1 MEQVITQENKSLGS
15 IVFPDVSKL
24 LPHQQEIIFGDPSR
38 FKVCVWHRRARK
50 TTTAIYEL
58 VKQAFMR
65 QGVYWHVFPT
75 YSEAKDAVW
84 RDPHMIFSMIP
95 QSMIAK
101 RNDSELVIT
110 FTNGSVL
117 QLMGADNPDT
127 LRGAGPVGVVLDEF
141 ATMKYEAWQ
150 IIEPILRAN
159 DGWAWFIGT
168 PKGKNHL
175 HQFYQRGLE
184 GHKEWKSFF
193 LTADKSGLFTPDQL
207 KSSQESMTQKM
218 FSQEMMCDFLETE
231 GTVFRRVREAMKSR
245 PETPKEGHLYVIGC
259 DLAKVTD
266 FTVLTVYD
274 RIHNNQVYQE
284 KFQTLEWPFQKQKIF
299 ALCKHY
305 NNALVELDATGL
317 GDPIADDLIRI
328 GIPVDPFKITEQTKK
343 EIIEKLSIWIEQR
356 KCTLLPLNETL
367 EEFDNFSYEIGPTG
381 RIRYQAR
388 EGFHDDIVLS
398 HALAIHGLKEVV
410 PNQVLPDQTRLHQ
423 YFLNVKNQYQRER
436 TSEESQF
443 DE

>member
-1 MEQVITQENKSLGS
+1 
-15 IVFPDVSKL
+15 
-24 LPHQQEIIFGDPSR
+24 
-38 FKVCVWHRRARK
+38 
-50 TTTAIYEL
+50 
-58 VKQAFMR
+58 MR
-65 QGVYWHVFPT
+65 QGVYWHIFPT

-84 RDPHMIFSMIP
+84 RDPHMMFSMIP
-95 QSMIAK
+95 QNMIAK

-110 FTNGSVL
+110 FINGSVL

-127 LRGAGPVGVVLDEF
+127 LRGSGPCGVVLDEF
-141 ATMKYEAWQ
+141 ATMKFEAWQ

-193 LTADKSGLFTPDQL
+193 MTADKSGLFTKEQL
-207 KSSQESMTQKM
+207 IETKKSMTQKM

-231 GTVFRRVREAMKSR
+231 GTVFRGVREAMKSHV
-245 PETPKEGHLYVIGC
+245 ETPVSAHLYVMGC

-299 ALCKHY
+299 ALSKHY
-305 NNALVELDATGL
+305 NNALVVLDATGL

-328 GIPVDPFKITEQTKK
+328 GVPVVPFKITEQTKK
-343 EIIEKLSIWIEQR
+343 DLIEKLSIWIEQQ

-381 RIRYQAR
+381 KIRYQAR
-388 EGFHDDIVLS
+388 EGFHDDICIS
-398 HALAIHGLKEVV
+398 HALAVSGLTPIVKELIMPEDTRIHKHFARIKDEYFRG
-410 PNQVLPDQTRLHQ
+410 NINDQFPDD
-423 YFLNVKNQYQRER
+423 
-436 TSEESQF
+436 S
-443 DE
+443 

>member
-1 MEQVITQENKSLGS
+1 
-15 IVFPDVSKL
+15 
-24 LPHQQEIIFGDPSR
+24 
-38 FKVCVWHRRARK
+38 
-50 TTTAIYEL
+50 
-58 VKQAFMR
+58 MR
-65 QGVYWHVFPT
+65 VGVYWHIFPT

-84 RDPHMIFSMIP
+84 RDPHMMFSMIP
-95 QSMIAK
+95 QQMIAK
-101 RNDSELVIT
+101 RNDSELVLT
-110 FTNGSVL
+110 FVNGSVL

-127 LRGAGPVGVVLDEF
+127 LRGAGPVGCVLDEF

-175 HQFYQRGLE
+175 FEFYQRGLQ

-207 KSSQESMTQKM
+207 EASKLSMTQKM

-231 GTVFRRVREAMKSR
+231 GTVFRGVREAMKGHV
-245 PETPKEGHLYVIGC
+245 EAPKSNHLYVIGA

-299 ALCKHY
+299 ALSKHY
-305 NNALVELDATGL
+305 NNALVVIDATGL

-328 GIPVDPFKITEQTKK
+328 GVPVIPFKITEQTKK
-343 EIIEKLSIWIEQR
+343 ELIEKLSIWIELR
-356 KCTLLPLNETL
+356 KCILLPLNETL

-381 RIRYQAR
+381 KIRYQAR

-398 HALAIHGLKEVV
+398 HALAINQLNEVV
-410 PNQVLPDQTRLHQ
+410 KQLAAPDDTRLHK
-423 YFLNVKNQYQRER
+423 YFVNIKNEYSRSHINEP
-436 TSEESQF
+436 EWDAE
-443 DE
+443 